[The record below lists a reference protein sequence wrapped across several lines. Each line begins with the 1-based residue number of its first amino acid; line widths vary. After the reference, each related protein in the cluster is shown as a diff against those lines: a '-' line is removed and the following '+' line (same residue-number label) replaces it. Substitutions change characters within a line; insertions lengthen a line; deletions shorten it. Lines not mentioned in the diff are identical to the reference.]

1 MSKGQSEELRMV
13 DLIVSDK
20 QYRAFKMFGTE
31 LSKNSQNEYKD
42 VCSGDSGNLDT
53 TLAQSNQSCILIEKV
68 DL

>member
-1 MSKGQSEELRMV
+1 MV

-42 VCSGDSGNLDT
+42 VCSGDSGNNLDT
-53 TLAQSNQSCILIEKV
+53 TLAQRNQSCILIE
-68 DL
+68 

>member
-53 TLAQSNQSCILIEKV
+53 HYTCSEQPIMLPY
-68 DL
+68 

>member
-1 MSKGQSEELRMV
+1 MV

-53 TLAQSNQSCILIEKV
+53 TLAQSNQSCILIE
-68 DL
+68 